1 VFLTCI
7 GGPCS
12 GKTSAINALPPTLGG
27 FELLK
32 VPEAATLYFERG
44 GALPFG
50 TDADLSGEYSPLDR
64 NLLWEAWLIELKI
77 SLENAAHAASAA
89 RVNNVLEVEASAS
102 LPPCAVVCDRGILDS
117 RAYLSNDVEWEQL
130 LGLAGWDEAELL
142 SRYKGVVCLAVAPEE
157 YYNLGNEARHESF
170 EVAQQ
175 RHGATWDAW
184 RKAAE
189 RCDARA
195 ARQHADDFA
204 AEFDLSGTSRS
215 PSSSSSSGSGRHR
228 APSPVL
234 VANPQDNF
242 GAAAFSS
249 EGGLDV
255 MSSPFEAKSAA
266 LRSCIESTLLEHSL
280 SEAASN
286 SCGSIFGSGR
296 RHLSSSSSSSSD
308 GRQWSMPI
316 DFIVAQAHAV
326 ATSSR
331 LGSRSRSSSSGI
343 DDSSS
348 VYARSVA
355 LLRGVQSAR
364 RGDPEQRKFLAA
376 AQQRDAS
383 QSLFRLEF

>member
-1 VFLTCI
+1 
-7 GGPCS
+7 
-12 GKTSAINALPPTLGG
+12 
-27 FELLK
+27 LK

-44 GALPFG
+44 GSLPFG

-89 RVNNVLEVEASAS
+89 RVTTVLEGDSAAS

-117 RAYLSNDVEWEQL
+117 RAYLSSDAEWEQL

-175 RHGATWDAW
+175 RHGATWAAW
-184 RKAAE
+184 RNAAE

-204 AEFDLSGTSRS
+204 AEFDLSGTSRA
-215 PSSSSSSGSGRHR
+215 SSSNGGGRHR

-242 GAAAFSS
+242 GAATAYSS
-249 EGGLDV
+249 EEGLDE
-255 MSSPFEAKSAA
+255 MTSPFEAKSAA
-266 LRSCIESTLLEHSL
+266 LRSCVESTLLEHSL

-286 SCGSIFGSGR
+286 SRGSIFGSGR
-296 RHLSSSSSSSSD
+296 RHLSSSSSSSSS
-308 GRQWSMPI
+308 GHWSMPI

-326 ATSSR
+326 ATSPH
-331 LGSRSRSSSSGI
+331 LGSHSGSSI
-343 DDSSS
+343 SSS

-364 RGDPEQRKFLAA
+364 RGDPEQRKVLAA

>member
-1 VFLTCI
+1 MFLSCI

-89 RVNNVLEVEASAS
+89 RVNNVLEGDAAAS

-184 RKAAE
+184 RNAAE

-215 PSSSSSSGSGRHR
+215 TTSSSGGGRHR

-234 VANPQDNF
+234 VANPQDTF
-242 GAAAFSS
+242 GAVAFSS
-249 EGGLDV
+249 ELGLDE

-280 SEAASN
+280 SEASSN
-286 SCGSIFGSGR
+286 SRGSIFGSGR
-296 RHLSSSSSSSSD
+296 RHFSSSSSSD
-308 GRQWSMPI
+308 GRPWSMPI

-326 ATSSR
+326 ATTSH
-331 LGSRSRSSSSGI
+331 LGSRSGSSSSSGRN
-343 DDSSS
+343 DSSS